1 MNSRLDCTLEEMINE
16 FEDLTIELIQSKTDD
31 GKKNKKSFSKLW
43 DNVKQTSIHVI
54 GFPEGKE
61 REGQV

>member
-31 GKKNKKSFSKLW
+31 GKKKKEFQ
-43 DNVKQTSIHVI
+43 QTV
-54 GFPEGKE
+54 
-61 REGQV
+61 GQCQVD